1 MLNRKKKTARAD
13 EYLNGGKNLSGGQTD
28 ELAVMDSHQPTY
40 PCPQCGVQ
48 FLSATDLRRHI
59 YAIHYSRREDSPN
72 PRLVSSVY
80 LPRGCR
86 ECPICLR
93 VFAGSDNVR
102 RHVSQVDAA
111 PLIVCP
117 TPSR

>member
-1 MLNRKKKTARAD
+1 
-13 EYLNGGKNLSGGQTD
+13 
-28 ELAVMDSHQPTY
+28 MDSHQPTY

-93 VFAGSDNVR
+93 VFAGSDNVHER
-102 RHVSQVDAA
+102 RGWT
-111 PLIVCP
+111 CP
-117 TPSR
+117 DCGRTYSRRERHSCVQ